1 MPTINSYEPRQAWK
15 GATVIIFLCV
25 GPYSRHHF
33 NFNKKS
39 SMSQHYEVL
48 ARKYRPHNFKE
59 LVGQTHTVRT
69 LVNALDNNNLHHGFL
84 FTGTR
89 GVGKTTIARIFAKSV
104 NCESGVS
111 SNPCGK
117 CETCL
122 EIDKGQSVDLIELD
136 AASHTGVD
144 NMREILENAQYTPTK
159 NLYKI
164 YLIDEVHMLSK
175 SSFNALLKTLEEPP
189 KHIKFLL
196 ATTDP
201 KKLPI
206 TILSRCLQ
214 FNLNKLSH
222 DEIFNHLKYVMGEES
237 LEFEDSALS
246 KIADFGNGSM
256 RDALS
261 LLDQSIS
268 YGNGSVKEN
277 ELKAMLGLV
286 SQNEIEQLATLL
298 INRNAEE
305 VLSFTR
311 ELAHKGENLTNTL
324 KDLTSLFH
332 KIATI
337 QMTNDTK
344 QVSSEINDLSKI
356 ISAQDL
362 QLYYQIAINGQKDMH
377 HSPSEQIG
385 LEMTLLRMIAFHPNH
400 QVIEKKNLKLSENFN
415 VNNKLTLKETAQNT
429 SSIKAKVESIKK
441 IENQLK
447 VQTQNDWEKIIK
459 ELSFDGAAK
468 MLVKNTIFSSFNNQS
483 LSLTLSDDFVNLLTP
498 NTQSSIENT
507 LNKIYPGITLYIEP
521 GQTNGSSLSQKE
533 SVKKEQKRK
542 QTESQFLNDNGLKEL
557 QEVFNSKV
565 DIKSIKESDNV

>member
-1 MPTINSYEPRQAWK
+1 
-15 GATVIIFLCV
+15 
-25 GPYSRHHF
+25 
-33 NFNKKS
+33 
-39 SMSQHYEVL
+39 MSEHYEVL

-89 GVGKTTIARIFAKSV
+89 GIGKTTIARIFAKSV
-104 NCESGVS
+104 NCENGVS

-222 DEIFNHLKYVMGEES
+222 DEIFNHLKFIMDAEN
-237 LEFEDSALS
+237 LKFEDEALS

-268 YGNGSVKEN
+268 YGNGSVKEDD
-277 ELKAMLGLV
+277 LKAMLGLV
-286 SQNEIEQLATLL
+286 SHNEIVQLATLV
-298 INRNAEE
+298 INRNAQE
-305 VLSFTR
+305 VLLFIK
-311 ELAHKGENLTNTL
+311 ELAYKGENLTNTL
-324 KDLTSLFH
+324 NDLTSLFH
-332 KIATI
+332 KIATT
-337 QMTNDTK
+337 QMIDDVK
-344 QVSSEINDLSKI
+344 QVSPEINELAKI

-362 QLYYQIAINGQKDMH
+362 QLYYQIAINGQKDMR

-385 LEMTLLRMIAFHPNH
+385 LEMTLLRMIAFHPDS
-400 QVIEKKNLKLSENFN
+400 QAEKK
-415 VNNKLTLKETAQNT
+415 TLKSSQSSNT
-429 SSIKAKVESIKK
+429 TNKEPPKEKTQGNSLTKDKLPIKVGEESIQA
-441 IENQLK
+441 IENQLNVK
-447 VQTQNDWEKIIK
+447 SQNDWEKIIT
-459 ELSFDGAAK
+459 ELGFAGAAK
-468 MLVKNTIFSSFNNQS
+468 MLVKNTVFDSLKDQI
-483 LSLTLSDDFVNLLTP
+483 LSLTLSDDFINLLTQ
-498 NTQSSIENT
+498 NTQSSIEKT
-507 LNKIYPGITLYIEP
+507 LNEDYPGITLVINP
-521 GQTNGSSLSQKE
+521 GSTNGSSLSQKE
-533 SVKKEQKRK
+533 SVKSEEKRK
-542 QTESQFLNDNGLKEL
+542 QTENQFLNDDGLKEL
-557 QEVFNSKV
+557 QEVFNSQV
-565 DIKSIKESDNV
+565 DVKSIKSIKESDNV

>member
-1 MPTINSYEPRQAWK
+1 
-15 GATVIIFLCV
+15 
-25 GPYSRHHF
+25 
-33 NFNKKS
+33 
-39 SMSQHYEVL
+39 MSEHYEVL

-104 NCESGVS
+104 NCENGVS

-222 DEIFNHLKYVMGEES
+222 DEILNHLKFIMSSEK
-237 LEFEDSALS
+237 LEFEDEALS

-268 YGNGSVKEN
+268 YGNGNVKESD
-277 ELKAMLGLV
+277 LKAMLGLV
-286 SQNEIEQLATLL
+286 SHNEIVQLASLV
-298 INRNAEE
+298 INKDAGQ
-305 VLSFTR
+305 VLSFIK

-332 KIATI
+332 KIATT
-337 QMTNDTK
+337 QVLNDTK
-344 QVSSEINDLSKI
+344 QVSSEINELSSI

-385 LEMTLLRMIAFHPNH
+385 LEMTLLRMIAFHPDE
-400 QVIEKKNLKLSENFN
+400 QVEKKNLKSAQSNPPT
-415 VNNKLTLKETAQNT
+415 NKEPPKEIIQDKPPIKEKPLNKADTK
-429 SSIKAKVESIKK
+429 SIQK
-441 IENQLK
+441 IENQLNIK
-447 VQTQNDWEKIIK
+447 SQDDWEKIITD
-459 ELSFDGAAK
+459 LGFDGAAK
-468 MLVKNTIFSSFNNQS
+468 MLVKNTVFVTLKDQN
-483 LSLTLSDDFVNLLTP
+483 LSLTLSDDFINLLTQ
-498 NTQSSIENT
+498 NTQSSIEKT
-507 LNKIYPGITLYIEP
+507 LNKTYPGITLMIEP

-533 SVKKEQKRK
+533 SVKSEEKRK
-542 QTESQFLNDNGLKEL
+542 QTESQFLSDDGLKEL
-557 QEVFNSKV
+557 QEVFKSQV
-565 DIKSIKESDNV
+565 DLKSIKSIKESDNV

>member
-1 MPTINSYEPRQAWK
+1 
-15 GATVIIFLCV
+15 
-25 GPYSRHHF
+25 
-33 NFNKKS
+33 
-39 SMSQHYEVL
+39 MSEHYEVL

-104 NCESGVS
+104 NCENGVS

-222 DEIFNHLKYVMGEES
+222 DEILNHLKFIMSAEK
-237 LEFEDSALS
+237 LEFEDEALS

-268 YGNGSVKEN
+268 YGNGNVKESD
-277 ELKAMLGLV
+277 LKAMLGLV
-286 SQNEIEQLATLL
+286 SHNEIVQLASLV
-298 INRNAEE
+298 INKDAGQ
-305 VLSFTR
+305 VLSFIK

-332 KIATI
+332 KIATS
-337 QMTNDTK
+337 QALNDTK
-344 QVSSEINDLSKI
+344 QVSSEINELSSI

-385 LEMTLLRMIAFHPNH
+385 LEMTLLRMIAFHPDE
-400 QVIEKKNLKLSENFN
+400 QVEKKNLKSAQSNPPT
-415 VNNKLTLKETAQNT
+415 NKEPPKEIIQDKPPIKEKPLNKVDTK
-429 SSIKAKVESIKK
+429 SIQK
-441 IENQLK
+441 IENQLNIK
-447 VQTQNDWEKIIK
+447 SQDDWEKIITD
-459 ELSFDGAAK
+459 LGFDGAAK
-468 MLVKNTIFSSFNNQS
+468 MLVKNTVFVTLKDQN
-483 LSLTLSDDFVNLLTP
+483 LSLTLSDDFVNLLTQ
-498 NTQSSIENT
+498 NTQSSIEKT
-507 LNKIYPGITLYIEP
+507 LNKTYPGITLVIEP

-533 SVKKEQKRK
+533 SVKSEEKRK
-542 QTESQFLNDNGLKEL
+542 QTESQFLSDDGLKEL
-557 QEVFNSKV
+557 QEVFKSKV
-565 DIKSIKESDNV
+565 DLKSIKSIKESDNV

>member
-1 MPTINSYEPRQAWK
+1 
-15 GATVIIFLCV
+15 
-25 GPYSRHHF
+25 
-33 NFNKKS
+33 
-39 SMSQHYEVL
+39 MSEHYEVL

-104 NCESGVS
+104 NCENGVS
-111 SNPCGK
+111 SKPCGK
-117 CETCL
+117 CETCI

-222 DEIFNHLKYVMGEES
+222 DEIFNHLKFIMDAEN
-237 LEFEDSALS
+237 LKFEDEALS
-246 KIADFGNGSM
+246 KIADFGSGSM

-268 YGNGSVKEN
+268 YGNGSVKEDD
-277 ELKAMLGLV
+277 LKAMLGLV
-286 SQNEIEQLATLL
+286 SHNEIVQLATLV
-298 INRNAEE
+298 INRNAQE
-305 VLSFTR
+305 VLLFIK
-311 ELAHKGENLTNTL
+311 ELAYKGENLTNTL
-324 KDLTSLFH
+324 NDLISLFH
-332 KIATI
+332 KIATT
-337 QMTNDTK
+337 QMIDDVK
-344 QVSSEINDLSKI
+344 QVSPEINELAKI

-362 QLYYQIAINGQKDMH
+362 QLYYQIAINGQKDMR

-385 LEMTLLRMIAFHPNH
+385 LEMTLLRMIAFHPDS
-400 QVIEKKNLKLSENFN
+400 QAEKK
-415 VNNKLTLKETAQNT
+415 TLKSSQSSNT
-429 SSIKAKVESIKK
+429 INKEPPKEKTQGNSLTKDKLPIKVGEESIQA
-441 IENQLK
+441 IENQLNVK
-447 VQTQNDWEKIIK
+447 SQNDWEKIIT
-459 ELSFDGAAK
+459 ELGFAGAAK
-468 MLVKNTIFSSFNNQS
+468 MLVKNTVFDS
-483 LSLTLSDDFVNLLTP
+483 LKDQILTLTLSNDFNNLLTQ
-498 NTQSSIENT
+498 NTQSSIEKT
-507 LNKIYPGITLYIEP
+507 LNEDYPGITLVINP
-521 GQTNGSSLSQKE
+521 GSTNGSSLSQKE
-533 SVKKEQKRK
+533 SVKSEEKRK
-542 QTESQFLNDNGLKEL
+542 QTENQFLNDDGLKEL
-557 QEVFNSKV
+557 QEVFNSQV
-565 DIKSIKESDNV
+565 DVKSIKSIKESDNV

>member
-1 MPTINSYEPRQAWK
+1 
-15 GATVIIFLCV
+15 
-25 GPYSRHHF
+25 
-33 NFNKKS
+33 
-39 SMSQHYEVL
+39 MSEHYEVL

-104 NCESGVS
+104 NCENGVS
-111 SNPCGK
+111 SKPCGK
-117 CETCL
+117 CETCI

-222 DEIFNHLKYVMGEES
+222 DEIFNHLKFIMDAEN
-237 LEFEDSALS
+237 LKFEDEALS

-268 YGNGSVKEN
+268 YGNGAVKEDD
-277 ELKAMLGLV
+277 LKAMLGLV
-286 SQNEIEQLATLL
+286 SHNEIVQLATLV
-298 INRNAEE
+298 INRNAQE
-305 VLSFTR
+305 VLLFIK
-311 ELAHKGENLTNTL
+311 ELAYKGENLTNTL
-324 KDLTSLFH
+324 NDLTSLFH
-332 KIATI
+332 KIATT
-337 QMTNDTK
+337 QMIDDIK
-344 QVSSEINDLSKI
+344 QVSPEINELAKI

-362 QLYYQIAINGQKDMH
+362 QLYYQIAINGQKDMR

-385 LEMTLLRMIAFHPNH
+385 LEMTLLRMIAFHPDS
-400 QVIEKKNLKLSENFN
+400 QAEKK
-415 VNNKLTLKETAQNT
+415 TLKSSQSSNT
-429 SSIKAKVESIKK
+429 TNKEPPKEKIQGNSLTKDKLPIKVGEESIQA
-441 IENQLK
+441 IENQLNVK
-447 VQTQNDWEKIIK
+447 SQNDWEKIIT
-459 ELSFDGAAK
+459 ELGFAGAAK
-468 MLVKNTIFSSFNNQS
+468 MLVKNTVFDS
-483 LSLTLSDDFVNLLTP
+483 LKDQILTLTLSNDFNNLLTQ
-498 NTQSSIENT
+498 NTQSSIEKT
-507 LNKIYPGITLYIEP
+507 LNEDYPGITLVINP
-521 GQTNGSSLSQKE
+521 GSTNGSSLSQKE
-533 SVKKEQKRK
+533 SVKSEEKRK
-542 QTESQFLNDNGLKEL
+542 QTENQFLNDDGLKEL
-557 QEVFNSKV
+557 QEVFNSQV
-565 DIKSIKESDNV
+565 DVKSIKSIKESDNV

>member
-1 MPTINSYEPRQAWK
+1 
-15 GATVIIFLCV
+15 
-25 GPYSRHHF
+25 
-33 NFNKKS
+33 
-39 SMSQHYEVL
+39 MSEHYEVL

-59 LVGQTHTVRT
+59 LVGQSHTVRT

-104 NCESGVS
+104 NCENGVS

-117 CETCL
+117 CETCI

-222 DEIFNHLKYVMGEES
+222 DEIFNHLKFIMDAEN
-237 LEFEDSALS
+237 LKFEDEALS

-268 YGNGSVKEN
+268 YGNGAVKEDD
-277 ELKAMLGLV
+277 LKAMLGLV
-286 SQNEIEQLATLL
+286 SHNEIVQLATLV
-298 INRNAEE
+298 INRNAQE
-305 VLSFTR
+305 VLLFIK
-311 ELAHKGENLTNTL
+311 ELAYKGENLTNTL
-324 KDLTSLFH
+324 NDLTSLFH
-332 KIATI
+332 KIATT
-337 QMTNDTK
+337 QMIDDVK
-344 QVSSEINDLSKI
+344 QVSPEINELAKI

-362 QLYYQIAINGQKDMH
+362 QLYYQIAINGQKDML

-385 LEMTLLRMIAFHPNH
+385 LEMTLLRMIAFHPDS
-400 QVIEKKNLKLSENFN
+400 QAEKK
-415 VNNKLTLKETAQNT
+415 TLKSSQSSNT
-429 SSIKAKVESIKK
+429 TNKEPPKEKTQGNSLTKDKLPIKVGEESIQA
-441 IENQLK
+441 IENQLNVK
-447 VQTQNDWEKIIK
+447 SQNDWEKIIT
-459 ELSFDGAAK
+459 ELGFAGAAK
-468 MLVKNTIFSSFNNQS
+468 MLVKNTVFDSLKDQI
-483 LSLTLSDDFVNLLTP
+483 LSLTLSDDFINLLTQ
-498 NTQSSIENT
+498 NTQSSIEKT
-507 LNKIYPGITLYIEP
+507 LNEDYPGITLVINP
-521 GQTNGSSLSQKE
+521 GSTNGSSLSQKE
-533 SVKKEQKRK
+533 SVKSEEKRK
-542 QTESQFLNDNGLKEL
+542 QTENQFLNDDGLKEL
-557 QEVFNSKV
+557 QEVFNSQV
-565 DIKSIKESDNV
+565 DVKSIKSIKESDNV

>member
-1 MPTINSYEPRQAWK
+1 
-15 GATVIIFLCV
+15 
-25 GPYSRHHF
+25 
-33 NFNKKS
+33 
-39 SMSQHYEVL
+39 MSEHYEVL

-69 LVNALDNNNLHHGFL
+69 LVNALDNNNLHHGLL

-104 NCESGVS
+104 NCENGVS
-111 SNPCGK
+111 SKPCGK
-117 CETCL
+117 CETCI

-222 DEIFNHLKYVMGEES
+222 DEIFNHLKFIMDAEN
-237 LEFEDSALS
+237 LKFEDEALS

-268 YGNGSVKEN
+268 YGNGSVKEDD
-277 ELKAMLGLV
+277 LKAMLGLV
-286 SQNEIEQLATLL
+286 SHNEIVQLATLV
-298 INRNAEE
+298 INRNAQE
-305 VLSFTR
+305 VLLFIK
-311 ELAHKGENLTNTL
+311 ELAYKGENLTNTL
-324 KDLTSLFH
+324 NDLTSLFH
-332 KIATI
+332 KIATT
-337 QMTNDTK
+337 QMIDDVK
-344 QVSSEINDLSKI
+344 QVSPEINELAKI

-362 QLYYQIAINGQKDMH
+362 QLYYQIAINGQKDMR

-385 LEMTLLRMIAFHPNH
+385 LEMTLLRMIAFHPDS
-400 QVIEKKNLKLSENFN
+400 QAEKK
-415 VNNKLTLKETAQNT
+415 TLKSSQ
-429 SSIKAKVESIKK
+429 SSITINKEPPKEKIQGNSLTKDKLPIKVGEESIQA
-441 IENQLK
+441 IENQLNVK
-447 VQTQNDWEKIIK
+447 SQNDWEKIIT
-459 ELSFDGAAK
+459 ELGFAGAAK
-468 MLVKNTIFSSFNNQS
+468 MLVKNTVFDSLKDQI
-483 LSLTLSDDFVNLLTP
+483 LSLTLSDDFNNLLTQ
-498 NTQSSIENT
+498 NTQSSIEKT
-507 LNKIYPGITLYIEP
+507 LNEDYPGITLVINP
-521 GQTNGSSLSQKE
+521 GSTNGSSLSQKE
-533 SVKKEQKRK
+533 SVKSEEKRK
-542 QTESQFLNDNGLKEL
+542 QTENQFLNDDGLKEL
-557 QEVFNSKV
+557 QEVFNSQV
-565 DIKSIKESDNV
+565 DVKSIKSIKESDNV

>member
-1 MPTINSYEPRQAWK
+1 
-15 GATVIIFLCV
+15 
-25 GPYSRHHF
+25 
-33 NFNKKS
+33 
-39 SMSQHYEVL
+39 MSEHYQVL

-104 NCESGVS
+104 NCENGVS
-111 SNPCGK
+111 SKPCGK
-117 CETCL
+117 CETCI

-222 DEIFNHLKYVMGEES
+222 DEIFNHLKFIMDAEN
-237 LEFEDSALS
+237 LKFEDEALS

-268 YGNGSVKEN
+268 YGNGNVKESD
-277 ELKAMLGLV
+277 LKAMLGLV
-286 SQNEIEQLATLL
+286 SHNEIVQLATLV
-298 INRNAEE
+298 INRNAQE
-305 VLSFTR
+305 VLFFIK
-311 ELAHKGENLTNTL
+311 ELAYKGENLTNTL
-324 KDLTSLFH
+324 NDLTSLFH
-332 KIATI
+332 KIATT
-337 QMTNDTK
+337 QMIDDVK
-344 QVSSEINDLSKI
+344 QVSPEINELAKI

-362 QLYYQIAINGQKDMH
+362 QLYYQIAINGQKDMR

-385 LEMTLLRMIAFHPNH
+385 LEMTLLRMIAFHPDS
-400 QVIEKKNLKLSENFN
+400 QAEKK
-415 VNNKLTLKETAQNT
+415 TLKSSQSSNT
-429 SSIKAKVESIKK
+429 TNKEPPKEKTQGNSLTKDKLPIKVGEESIQA
-441 IENQLK
+441 IENQLNVK
-447 VQTQNDWEKIIK
+447 SQNDWEKIIT
-459 ELSFDGAAK
+459 ELGFAGAAK
-468 MLVKNTIFSSFNNQS
+468 MLVKNTVFDSLKDQI
-483 LSLTLSDDFVNLLTP
+483 LSLTLSDDFINLLTQ
-498 NTQSSIENT
+498 NTQSSIEKT
-507 LNKIYPGITLYIEP
+507 LNEDYPGITLVINP
-521 GQTNGSSLSQKE
+521 GSTNGSSLSQKE
-533 SVKKEQKRK
+533 SVKSEEKRK
-542 QTESQFLNDNGLKEL
+542 QTENQFLNDDGLKEL
-557 QEVFNSKV
+557 QEVFNSQV
-565 DIKSIKESDNV
+565 DVKSIKSIKESDNV

>member
-1 MPTINSYEPRQAWK
+1 
-15 GATVIIFLCV
+15 
-25 GPYSRHHF
+25 
-33 NFNKKS
+33 
-39 SMSQHYEVL
+39 MSEHYEVL

-69 LVNALDNNNLHHGFL
+69 LVNALDNDNLHHGFL

-104 NCESGVS
+104 NCEKGVS

-117 CETCL
+117 CATCV

-144 NMREILENAQYTPTK
+144 HMREILDNAQYTPTK

-189 KHIKFLL
+189 SHIKFLL

-222 DEIFNHLKYVMGEES
+222 DEILNHLKFIMNEEK
-237 LEFEDSALS
+237 LKFEDNALS
-246 KIADFGNGSM
+246 KIAEFGNGSM

-277 ELKAMLGLV
+277 DLKEMLGLV
-286 SQNEIEQLATLL
+286 NHDEITNLASLVCD
-298 INRNAEE
+298 RNAEKI
-305 VLSFTR
+305 LLFIK
-311 ELAHKGENLTNTL
+311 ELAHKGENLSNAL

-332 KIATI
+332 KISIAQI
-337 QMTNDTK
+337 INNQK
-344 QVSSEINDLSKI
+344 QTPPEIMDLANRF
-356 ISAQDL
+356 SAQDL
-362 QLYYQIAINGQKDMH
+362 QLYYQIAINGQKDMNL
-377 HSPSEQIG
+377 SPSEQIG
-385 LEMTLLRMIAFHPNH
+385 LEMTLLRMITFHPKFKDG
-400 QVIEKKNLKLSENFN
+400 EKK
-415 VNNKLTLKETAQNT
+415 TLNPTPSKTSKKNPVKDSQIAT
-429 SSIKAKVESIKK
+429 SSKSTK
-441 IENQLK
+441 
-447 VQTQNDWEKIIK
+447 QNDVPNKEINLLDIKTQEEWEKVITN
-459 ELSFDGAAK
+459 LDFNGAAK
-468 MLVKNTIFSSFNNQS
+468 MLVKNTVFKSLTNQN
-483 LSLTLSDDFVNLLTP
+483 LTLTLSKELVNLHT
-498 NTQSSIENT
+498 TKTEESIKNA
-507 LNKIYPGITLYIEP
+507 LHNLYPALEIMIEP
-521 GQTNGSSLSQKE
+521 GETNGSSLSQKE
-533 SVKKEQKRK
+533 SIKNEKKRE
-542 QTESQFLNDNGLKEL
+542 QTENLFLSDDGLKEL
-557 QEVFNSKV
+557 QEVFKSQV
-565 DIKSIKESDNV
+565 DLKSIKSIKESDNV

>member
-1 MPTINSYEPRQAWK
+1 
-15 GATVIIFLCV
+15 
-25 GPYSRHHF
+25 
-33 NFNKKS
+33 
-39 SMSQHYEVL
+39 MSEHYEVL

-59 LVGQTHTVRT
+59 LVGQSHTVRT

-104 NCESGVS
+104 NCENGVS
-111 SNPCGK
+111 SKPCGK
-117 CETCL
+117 CETCV

-222 DEIFNHLKYVMGEES
+222 DEIFNHLKFIMGAEN
-237 LEFEDSALS
+237 LKFEDEALS

-268 YGNGSVKEN
+268 YGNGAVKEDD
-277 ELKAMLGLV
+277 LKAMLGLV
-286 SQNEIEQLATLL
+286 SHNEIVQLATLV
-298 INRNAEE
+298 INRNAQE
-305 VLSFTR
+305 VLLFIK
-311 ELAHKGENLTNTL
+311 ELAYKGENLTNTL
-324 KDLTSLFH
+324 NDLISLFH
-332 KIATI
+332 KIATT
-337 QMTNDTK
+337 QMIDDVK
-344 QVSSEINDLSKI
+344 QVSPEINELAKI

-362 QLYYQIAINGQKDMH
+362 QLYYQIAINGQKDMR

-385 LEMTLLRMIAFHPNH
+385 LEMTLLRMIAFHPDS
-400 QVIEKKNLKLSENFN
+400 QAEKK
-415 VNNKLTLKETAQNT
+415 TLKSSQSSNT
-429 SSIKAKVESIKK
+429 TNKEPPKEKTQGNSLTKDKLPIKVGEESIQA
-441 IENQLK
+441 IENQLNVK
-447 VQTQNDWEKIIK
+447 SQNDWEKIIT
-459 ELSFDGAAK
+459 ELGFAGAAK
-468 MLVKNTIFSSFNNQS
+468 MLVKNTVFDSLKDQI
-483 LSLTLSDDFVNLLTP
+483 LSLTLSDDFINLLTQ
-498 NTQSSIENT
+498 NTQSSIEKT
-507 LNKIYPGITLYIEP
+507 LNEDYPGITLVINP
-521 GQTNGSSLSQKE
+521 GSTNGSSLSQKE
-533 SVKKEQKRK
+533 SVKSEEKRK
-542 QTESQFLNDNGLKEL
+542 QTENQFLNDDGLKEL
-557 QEVFNSKV
+557 QEVFNSQV
-565 DIKSIKESDNV
+565 DVKSIKSIKESDNV

>member
-1 MPTINSYEPRQAWK
+1 
-15 GATVIIFLCV
+15 
-25 GPYSRHHF
+25 
-33 NFNKKS
+33 
-39 SMSQHYEVL
+39 MSEHYEVL

-59 LVGQTHTVRT
+59 LVGQSHTIRT
-69 LVNALDNNNLHHGFL
+69 LVNALENNHLHHGFL

-104 NCESGVS
+104 NCETGVS

-122 EIDKGQSVDLIELD
+122 EIDLGQSVDLIELD

-214 FNLNKLSH
+214 FNLNKLTH
-222 DEIFNHLKYVMGEES
+222 NEILEHLKFIMNSEK
-237 LEFEDSALS
+237 LEFEDKALS

-268 YGNGSVKEN
+268 YGNGSVKDKDITE
-277 ELKAMLGLV
+277 MLGIVNHTDIAKLALLV
-286 SQNEIEQLATLL
+286 IEKKAKEALLL
-298 INRNAEE
+298 IRD
-305 VLSFTR
+305 
-311 ELAHKGENLTNTL
+311 LAHRGENLSTAL

-332 KIATI
+332 KISTA
-337 QMTNDTK
+337 QMIVDEK
-344 QVSSEINDLSKI
+344 QISPEIIDLANK
-356 ISAQDL
+356 ISAQDVINNL
-362 QLYYQIAINGQKDMH
+362 SELELKLVIKIFGEEKEAGKIAKNIVKFRNKKKITKVKELVDIIEKSKKKNYASKINPSTKTFQALRIFVNKEITELINGIINATKILKPGGKILIVSFHSIEDKIVKYFFSNFSTNKSKPSRYLPEKDESLTALFDEYKKKVFKPTIKEITKNNRSRSAKLRYAIRSKNKFSYPYDLIDKFKNYLNLEAIN
-377 HSPSEQIG
+377 
-385 LEMTLLRMIAFHPNH
+385 
-400 QVIEKKNLKLSENFN
+400 V
-415 VNNKLTLKETAQNT
+415 
-429 SSIKAKVESIKK
+429 
-441 IENQLK
+441 
-447 VQTQNDWEKIIK
+447 
-459 ELSFDGAAK
+459 
-468 MLVKNTIFSSFNNQS
+468 
-483 LSLTLSDDFVNLLTP
+483 
-498 NTQSSIENT
+498 
-507 LNKIYPGITLYIEP
+507 
-521 GQTNGSSLSQKE
+521 
-533 SVKKEQKRK
+533 
-542 QTESQFLNDNGLKEL
+542 
-557 QEVFNSKV
+557 
-565 DIKSIKESDNV
+565 

>member
-1 MPTINSYEPRQAWK
+1 
-15 GATVIIFLCV
+15 
-25 GPYSRHHF
+25 
-33 NFNKKS
+33 
-39 SMSQHYEVL
+39 MSEHYEVL

-104 NCESGVS
+104 NCENGVS

-214 FNLNKLSH
+214 FNLNKLPH
-222 DEIFNHLKYVMGEES
+222 DEILNHLKFIMSAEK
-237 LEFEDSALS
+237 LEFEDEALS

-268 YGNGSVKEN
+268 YGNGNVKESD
-277 ELKAMLGLV
+277 LKAMLGLV
-286 SQNEIEQLATLL
+286 SHNEIVQLASLV
-298 INRNAEE
+298 INKDAGQ
-305 VLSFTR
+305 VLSFIK

-332 KIATI
+332 KIATS
-337 QMTNDTK
+337 QALNDTK
-344 QVSSEINDLSKI
+344 QVSSEINELSSI

-385 LEMTLLRMIAFHPNH
+385 LEMTLLRMIAFHPDE
-400 QVIEKKNLKLSENFN
+400 QIEKK
-415 VNNKLTLKETAQNT
+415 TLKSAQSNPPT
-429 SSIKAKVESIKK
+429 NKEPPKEIIQDKPPIKEKPSNKADTKSIQK
-441 IENQLK
+441 IENQLNIK
-447 VQTQNDWEKIIK
+447 SQDDWEKIITD
-459 ELSFDGAAK
+459 LGFDGAAK
-468 MLVKNTIFSSFNNQS
+468 MLVKNTVFVSLKDQN
-483 LSLTLSDDFVNLLTP
+483 LSLTLSDDFVNLLTQ
-498 NTQSSIENT
+498 NTQSSIEKT
-507 LNKIYPGITLYIEP
+507 LNKTYPGITLVIEP

-533 SVKKEQKRK
+533 SVKSEEKRK
-542 QTESQFLNDNGLKEL
+542 QTENQFLSDDGLKEL
-557 QEVFNSKV
+557 QEVFNSQV
-565 DIKSIKESDNV
+565 DLKSIKSIKESDNV

>member
-1 MPTINSYEPRQAWK
+1 
-15 GATVIIFLCV
+15 
-25 GPYSRHHF
+25 
-33 NFNKKS
+33 
-39 SMSQHYEVL
+39 MSEHYEVL

-104 NCESGVS
+104 NCENGVS
-111 SNPCGK
+111 SKPCGK
-117 CETCL
+117 CETCI

-222 DEIFNHLKYVMGEES
+222 DEIFNHLKFIMDAEN
-237 LEFEDSALS
+237 LKFEDEALS

-268 YGNGSVKEN
+268 YGNGAVKEDD
-277 ELKAMLGLV
+277 LKAMLGLV
-286 SQNEIEQLATLL
+286 SHNEIVQLATLV
-298 INRNAEE
+298 INRNAQE
-305 VLSFTR
+305 VLLFIK
-311 ELAHKGENLTNTL
+311 ELAYKGENLTNTL
-324 KDLTSLFH
+324 NDLTSLFH
-332 KIATI
+332 KIATT
-337 QMTNDTK
+337 QMIDDVK
-344 QVSSEINDLSKI
+344 QVSPEINELAKI

-362 QLYYQIAINGQKDMH
+362 QLYYQIAINGQKDMR

-385 LEMTLLRMIAFHPNH
+385 LEMTLLRMIAFHPDS
-400 QVIEKKNLKLSENFN
+400 QAEKK
-415 VNNKLTLKETAQNT
+415 TLKSSQSSNT
-429 SSIKAKVESIKK
+429 INKEPPKEKIQGNPLTKDKLPIKVGEESIQA
-441 IENQLK
+441 IENQLNVK
-447 VQTQNDWEKIIK
+447 SQNDWEKIIT
-459 ELSFDGAAK
+459 ELGFAGAAK
-468 MLVKNTIFSSFNNQS
+468 MLVKNTVFDSLKDQI
-483 LSLTLSDDFVNLLTP
+483 LSLTLSDDFINLLTQ
-498 NTQSSIENT
+498 NTQSSIEKT
-507 LNKIYPGITLYIEP
+507 LNEDYPGITLVINP
-521 GQTNGSSLSQKE
+521 GSTNGSSLSQKE
-533 SVKKEQKRK
+533 SVKSEEKRK
-542 QTESQFLNDNGLKEL
+542 QTENQFLNDDGLKEL
-557 QEVFNSKV
+557 QEVFNSQV
-565 DIKSIKESDNV
+565 DVKSIKSIKESDNV